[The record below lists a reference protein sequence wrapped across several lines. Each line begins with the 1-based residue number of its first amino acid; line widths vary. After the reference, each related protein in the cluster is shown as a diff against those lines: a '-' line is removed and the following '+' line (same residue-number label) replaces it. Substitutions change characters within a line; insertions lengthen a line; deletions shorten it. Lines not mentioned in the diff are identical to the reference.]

1 MTYWKETEEICKKI
15 AQQANTC
22 CYRSDGYEE
31 DLEKFAY
38 ELIEDVVRKHMMEAR
53 AQALN
58 DAISML
64 RKYGTFT
71 DVGNDLLDEMSGIKK

>member
-1 MTYWKETEEICKKI
+1 VTYWKETEEICKKI

-22 CYRSDGYEE
+22 CYRSDGYEQHLALYANALVE
-31 DLEKFAY
+31 NL
-38 ELIEDVVRKHMMEAR
+38 VRKIREESR
-53 AQALN
+53 KEALN